1 MKYLGFREET
11 LLDAVHRLEAL
22 EMRPSEVH
30 AIMNLAGAKWR
41 SVQVREGRGNELQ
54 SQEDSRVF
62 HDATVA
68 IMQTMMSEN
77 QKLAALGHTEDGERF
92 MLLAISVAMSE
103 LFARGP
109 KSIRKW
115 IGRGEAE
122 ARKVILSFA
131 MGSSIVMEPQAI
143 DYLMPRIVKFRYG
156 VHFEQDKDISDAVI
170 AVIEGLGNSGNSCLN
185 PIADAMK

>member
-11 LLDAVHRLEAL
+11 LLEAAHRLEAL
-22 EMRPSEVH
+22 ELRPAEVY
-30 AIMNLAGAKWR
+30 AILNLAGAKWR

-62 HDATVA
+62 HEATVA
-68 IMQTMMSEN
+68 AMQTMMSEN

-92 MLLAISVAMSE
+92 MLLAIGISMSE
-103 LFARGP
+103 LFSRGP
-109 KSIRKW
+109 KTIRKW
-115 IGRGEAE
+115 IGRGDGET
-122 ARKVILSFA
+122 RRIVLSFA
-131 MGSSIVMEPQAI
+131 MGSSIVMEPRAI
-143 DYLMPRIVKFRYG
+143 DFLMPRIVKFRYG

-170 AVIEGLGNSGNSCLN
+170 AVIEGLANSGNSCLN